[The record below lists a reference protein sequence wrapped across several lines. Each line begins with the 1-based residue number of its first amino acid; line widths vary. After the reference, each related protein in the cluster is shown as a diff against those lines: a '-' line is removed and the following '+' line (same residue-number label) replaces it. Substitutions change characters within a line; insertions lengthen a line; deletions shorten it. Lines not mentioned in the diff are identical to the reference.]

1 MIRTQIQL
9 QNEQINW
16 LKKFAL
22 ENNISMSQV
31 IRDCIEAYRVHSER
45 NRELT
50 AKKKKALLA
59 VGSFATG
66 NED

>member
-9 QNEQINW
+9 QTDQINW
-16 LKKFAL
+16 LKRFAL
-22 ENNISMSQV
+22 ENGISMSQV
-31 IRDCIEAYRVHSER
+31 IRDCIEAYRVHFER

-59 VGSFATG
+59 VGSFDTG
-66 NED
+66 NKD

>member
-9 QNEQINW
+9 QNEQIEW

-31 IRDCIEAYRVHSER
+31 IRDCIEAYRVHFER

-50 AKKKKALLA
+50 VKKKKALLA
-59 VGSFATG
+59 VGSFAT
-66 NED
+66 EDRD

>member
-9 QNEQINW
+9 LNEQINW

-31 IRDCIEAYRVHSER
+31 IRDSIDAYRVHAER
-45 NRELT
+45 KRELT
-50 AKKKKALLA
+50 AKKEKALSA
-59 VGSFATG
+59 VGSFAT
-66 NED
+66 EDRD